1 MSPFKL
7 FNSLLKKP
15 PGKRL
20 VYAIVMWMA
29 TSVVLV
35 PLDLAVLNW
44 GLFDFF
50 VSPWSFL
57 LLILFWFMAP
67 WVSEKMPYFLD
78 DSDDDY

>member
-1 MSPFKL
+1 MSLASSLFKIPL
-7 FNSLLKKP
+7 I
-15 PGKRL
+15 KRL
-20 VYAIVMWMA
+20 AYAIVMWMA

-67 WVSEKMPYFLD
+67 WVSERIPYFFD
-78 DSDDDY
+78 ESDDDY

>member
-1 MSPFKL
+1 MSLASSLFKIPL
-7 FNSLLKKP
+7 I
-15 PGKRL
+15 KRL
-20 VYAIVMWMA
+20 AYAIVMWMA

-35 PLDLAVLNW
+35 PLDLAVLNL

-57 LLILFWFMAP
+57 LLILFLFMAP